1 MAKVRVFKN
10 KRPRTNTPVRH
21 QPESNSME
29 QAEAAEEDDAV
40 SPPEEEGVLGAAQRP
55 LPRGQQSTLK
65 LPTYY
70 PIH

>member
-1 MAKVRVFKN
+1 
-10 KRPRTNTPVRH
+10 
-21 QPESNSME
+21 ME